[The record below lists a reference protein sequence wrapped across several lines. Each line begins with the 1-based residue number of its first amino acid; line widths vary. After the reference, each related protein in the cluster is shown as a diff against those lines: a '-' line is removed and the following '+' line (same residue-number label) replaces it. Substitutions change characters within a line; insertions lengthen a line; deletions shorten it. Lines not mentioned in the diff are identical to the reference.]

1 MTKREIKFAEHHE
14 LIVDLVR
21 SYAGLC
27 VNYNTGGG
35 TKRYAQHCE
44 DLQAELLKRGL
55 LTEAEVKFL
64 NS

>member
-1 MTKREIKFAEHHE
+1 MTKKEIKKAEDQA
-14 LIVDLVR
+14 LILDLVV

-35 TKRYAQHCE
+35 TKRYGQHCA
-44 DLQAELLKRGL
+44 DLEAELLKRGL
-55 LTEAEVKFL
+55 LTENGVRWL